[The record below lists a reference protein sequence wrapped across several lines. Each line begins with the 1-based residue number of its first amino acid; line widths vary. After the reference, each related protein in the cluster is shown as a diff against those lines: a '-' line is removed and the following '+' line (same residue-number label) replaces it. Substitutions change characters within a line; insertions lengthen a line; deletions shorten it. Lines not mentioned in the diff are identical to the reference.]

1 MFAAKKASR
10 SGFTLIELLVVIAI
24 IAVLIALLLPAV
36 QQARESARRTS
47 CRNNLKQLALA
58 LHNYHDTHSVTP
70 FGGAREGS
78 AWSAM
83 ILPQIEMSNL
93 YNSITTWGEGSGDAK
108 NWGNSSGT
116 NVQAK
121 TVACETLIAAFRCPS
136 AAIPEHLD
144 ERGIGGGYR
153 IARRVPSC
161 YIANAWG
168 TGGNLD
174 DDGSGAL
181 AAWTNSDGIFAFER
195 SRQFRDV
202 TDGLSNT
209 VMLGEVL
216 PVLTNTSTTV
226 DERVWPNGIL
236 DHWYIGGDDYDDIC
250 DLSEMMGST
259 GVQMKKNFETA
270 YGSQHPGGVHVALAD
285 GSVRFVS
292 ENIDLTVWS
301 YLGSRADGTPV
312 GDF

>member
-1 MFAAKKASR
+1 MSTAKKAGR

-58 LHNYHDTHSVTP
+58 LHNYHDTHSVLP

-83 ILPQIEMSNL
+83 LLPQIEQGNL
-93 YNSITTWGEGSGDAK
+93 YSSITTWGEGSGDAK

-116 NVQAK
+116 NTQAK
-121 TVACETLIAAFRCPS
+121 TVACETMIAAFRCPS

-144 ERGIGGGYR
+144 ERGVGGGYR
-153 IARRVPSC
+153 IANRVPAC

-168 TGGNLD
+168 TGGNMD
-174 DDGSGAL
+174 DDSGSAL
-181 AAWTNSDGIFAFER
+181 ATWSNSDGIFAFEQ
-195 SRQFRDV
+195 SRRFRDV
-202 TDGLSNT
+202 TDGTSNT

-216 PVLTNTSTTV
+216 PILTNTSKTV
-226 DERVWPNGIL
+226 DEPVWPNGIL
-236 DHWYIGGDDYDDIC
+236 DHWYIGGDDYDDIS

-259 GVQMKKNFETA
+259 GVQMKKNFEAA

-292 ENIDLTVWS
+292 ENIDLNVWS